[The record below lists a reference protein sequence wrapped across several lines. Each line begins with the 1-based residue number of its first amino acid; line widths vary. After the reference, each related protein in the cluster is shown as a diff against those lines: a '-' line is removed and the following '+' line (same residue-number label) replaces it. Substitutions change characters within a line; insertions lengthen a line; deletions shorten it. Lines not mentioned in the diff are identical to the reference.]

1 MFQTFDSF
9 NYLLRVLIGLLLFNR
24 ILCENKPKFCEDKD
38 KVVDAVLWDG
48 MKYRLTINPWIA
60 TYDESSRSVRE
71 FNVSDLNCKKNF
83 SCSQIFCL
91 DIDFHFL

>member
-1 MFQTFDSF
+1 MSQTLILV
-9 NYLLRVLIGLLLFNR
+9 NYLLRVLIGLLFFNH

-60 TYDESSRSVRE
+60 TYDESSRSVGE
-71 FNVSDLNCKKNF
+71 LNVSDLNRKKKF
-83 SCSQIFCL
+83 SYYQIFCL